1 MLPTDSGAGLP
12 PPAGRVTPPRCGL
25 FLLRRSHM
33 LTGVLNAA
41 YNHAVYYSGNQQE
54 IKQAYLLGVLFHIS
68 R

>member
-1 MLPTDSGAGLP
+1 
-12 PPAGRVTPPRCGL
+12 
-25 FLLRRSHM
+25 M